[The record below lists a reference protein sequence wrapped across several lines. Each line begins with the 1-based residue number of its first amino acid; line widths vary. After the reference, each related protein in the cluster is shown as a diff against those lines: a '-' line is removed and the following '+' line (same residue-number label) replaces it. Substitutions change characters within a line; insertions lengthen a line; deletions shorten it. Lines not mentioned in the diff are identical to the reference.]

1 MVDRLSHQ
9 ISVRTIVIDGALYE
23 RRADGALLPLK
34 GDTDWQRVDGLTDAD
49 VTAAAEADPDARPL
63 SDEAW
68 AMATVDP
75 VPKVSVG
82 IRLDADV
89 LEWFK
94 SRGAGYQTR
103 INAVLR
109 RYMEA
114 QTKGR

>member
-1 MVDRLSHQ
+1 MSHQ
-9 ISVRTIVIDGALYE
+9 ISVRAVVIDGALYE

-34 GDTDWQRVDGLTDAD
+34 GDTDWQRVDGLSDAE

-63 SDEAW
+63 SDDAW
-68 AMATVDP
+68 ATAMVDP
-75 VPKVSVG
+75 IAKVSVG

-94 SRGAGYQTR
+94 SHGAGYQTR

-114 QTKGR
+114 QGKGR